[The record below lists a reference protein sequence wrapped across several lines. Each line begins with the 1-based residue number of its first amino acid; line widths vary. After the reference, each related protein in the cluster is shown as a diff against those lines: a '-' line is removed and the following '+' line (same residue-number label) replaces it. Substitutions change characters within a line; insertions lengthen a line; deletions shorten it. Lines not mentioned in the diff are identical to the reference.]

1 MFADFDG
8 GQISRTDYFQS
19 RDRDEGRAWLI
30 VQGGCWHVLVPPHF
44 NCRASHALARPVV
57 DHGEWEGWRWRLEIG
72 GQRLQLPR
80 RQILGYRPMLPQPFT
95 RTHRTLHLYAS
106 ETARHGGQSLT
117 PRLPAVSGSP
127 QTCRLSQRPPN
138 LRPLAFGSVEP
149 GVQLHGTCRLLL
161 IRESEEALKRRRLEG
176 ADY

>member
-44 NCRASHALARPVV
+44 NCRVSHALARPVV

-72 GQRLQLPR
+72 GQRLQLPL
-80 RQILGYRPMLPQPFT
+80 RQILGYRPALPQPFT

-106 ETARHGGQSLT
+106 ETARHSGQSF
-117 PRLPAVSGSP
+117 
-127 QTCRLSQRPPN
+127 
-138 LRPLAFGSVEP
+138 FGSVEP
-149 GVQLHGTCRLLL
+149 GVQLPRHLPIAADSGIGSSAQAACV
-161 IRESEEALKRRRLEG
+161 RRLNLPS
-176 ADY
+176 ARPCFLPSS

>member
-1 MFADFDG
+1 MNSMFADFEG

-80 RQILGYRPMLPQPFT
+80 RQIPSPHGYAKRCWRASP
-95 RTHRTLHLYAS
+95 HGYA
-106 ETARHGGQSLT
+106 
-117 PRLPAVSGSP
+117 
-127 QTCRLSQRPPN
+127 
-138 LRPLAFGSVEP
+138 
-149 GVQLHGTCRLLL
+149 
-161 IRESEEALKRRRLEG
+161 
-176 ADY
+176 

>member
-30 VQGGCWHVLVPPHF
+30 VQGGCWHVLVPPRF
-44 NCRASHALARPVV
+44 NCRVSHALARPVV

-80 RQILGYRPMLPQPFT
+80 RQILGYRPTLPQPFT

-106 ETARHGGQSLT
+106 ETARHGGQSF
-117 PRLPAVSGSP
+117 
-127 QTCRLSQRPPN
+127 
-138 LRPLAFGSVEP
+138 FGSVEP
-149 GVQLHGTCRLLL
+149 GVQLHGSCRLLL
-161 IRESEEALKRRRLEG
+161 IRESEAALKKRRLEG